1 MSKFFELSPPVI
13 EALNEVP
20 SYKNHLSHR
29 SSEERIVRFLAAEYL
44 KSQESKEGGSEEL
57 SEVESYQH
65 DLRESMGLDRHPSAK
80 EESGPDTEG
89 MSEAQAKQAELRE
102 QLDLDGPS
110 DEAELSDE
118 NLSPAEKERRR
129 LKREILDE

>member
-1 MSKFFELSPPVI
+1 MSKFFELSPPVV

-20 SYKNHLSHR
+20 RYKNHLSSR

-44 KSQESKEGGSEEL
+44 EAQESKEGGSEEL

-65 DLRESMGLDRHPSAK
+65 DLRESMGLPSAK
-80 EESGPDTEG
+80 EESSPDTEG
-89 MSEAQAKQAELRE
+89 MSEAQAKRAELRE

-118 NLSPAEKERRR
+118 NLSPVEKEQRR
-129 LKREILDE
+129 LKKEILD